1 VEFLEVAVTYNQEMN
16 PPDISGNPE
25 YDAAAANRGAWRMP
39 TESEVL
45 ELIDKC
51 IWIWTTVSGVNS
63 YRITATNGNSIFLPA
78 AATPNNIED
87 LGTYWTST
95 TEEMERGLA
104 HFLLFGGSTKRVVNN
119 PRFNGYV
126 IRLVSN

>member
-1 VEFLEVAVTYNQEMN
+1 
-16 PPDISGNPE
+16 
-25 YDAAAANRGAWRMP
+25 MP

-78 AATPNNIED
+78 AATLNNIED